1 MQNNIIISNQKN
13 LERTIE
19 LISRDGA
26 KNLHILSDFDKTL
39 TKAFIEWQ
47 EVHSIIAQIR
57 EGNYLT
63 PDYSSRAHALFD
75 KYHPIEID
83 SKTPLKEK
91 KKAMHEWWD
100 THFKLLAECGL
111 DKKVMGEI
119 VRKRKL
125 RFREGALEFI
135 DLLHQHNIPLV
146 IMSAAPGDML
156 RMYLEQEK
164 RLYNNIYIVANLF
177 EFGKNGKV
185 IRVKEPIIHS
195 MNKDETALQNFPV
208 FEVIKERR
216 NVILLGDSLGDVG
229 MIEGF
234 DYSSLLKIGFLN
246 ENAKSNLG
254 SYRRT
259 YDVVILNDSDMNY
272 VNELMMKIIGQ

>member
-1 MQNNIIISNQKN
+1 MQNNIIISNSRN
-13 LERTIE
+13 LERIIKS
-19 LISRDGA
+19 ISKGGTE
-26 KNLHILSDFDKTL
+26 KLHVLSDFDKTL
-39 TKAFIEWQ
+39 TKAFIEGQ

-57 EGNYLT
+57 EGKYLT
-63 PDYSSRAHALFD
+63 PDYSPRAHALFD
-75 KYHPIEID
+75 RYHPVEID
-83 SKTPLKEK
+83 LRIPLKEK

-100 THFKLLAECGL
+100 MHFKLIAECGL
-111 DKKVMGEI
+111 DKKVMMEI

-164 RLYNNIYIVANLF
+164 RLYDNVYILANLF
-177 EFGKNGKV
+177 EFDRGGRV
-185 IRVKEPIIHS
+185 VRVKEPIIHS
-195 MNKDETALQNFPV
+195 MNKDETALQDFPV
-208 FEVIKERR
+208 FEVIKDRR
-216 NVILLGDSLGDVG
+216 NVVLLGDSLGDVG

-246 ENAKSNLG
+246 ENAENNLKAYRKS
-254 SYRRT
+254 
-259 YDVVILNDSDMNY
+259 YDVVVLNDSDMNY
-272 VNELMMKIIGQ
+272 VNELMRRIIGQ

>member
-1 MQNNIIISNQKN
+1 MQSNIIISNPRN
-13 LERTIE
+13 LERIME
-19 LISRDGA
+19 SISREGTE
-26 KNLHILSDFDKTL
+26 KLHVLADFDKTL
-39 TKAFIEWQ
+39 TKAFIEGQ

-57 EGNYLT
+57 EGKYLT
-63 PDYSSRAHALFD
+63 PDYSPRAHALFD

-83 SKTPLKEK
+83 PKIPLKKK

-111 DKKVMGEI
+111 DKKVMREI
-119 VRKRKL
+119 VRKRRL

-156 RMYLEQEK
+156 KLYLEQEN
-164 RLYNNIYIVANLF
+164 RLYDNVYIVANLF
-177 EFGKNGKV
+177 EFDRDGRV
-185 IRVKEPIIHS
+185 VMVKEPIIHS
-195 MNKDETALQNFPV
+195 MNKDETILQNFPV
-208 FEVIKERR
+208 FDVIKDRR
-216 NVILLGDSLGDVG
+216 NVVLLGDSLGDVG
-229 MIEGF
+229 MMEGF

-246 ENAKSNLG
+246 ENAESNLKA
-254 SYRRT
+254 YRKG

-272 VNELMMKIIGQ
+272 VNELMRRIIGQ